1 MTEQKSPRTGDSI
14 FVVDHASGLKI
25 MIYPKAGYSSAYAVF
40 GTRYGSINTQFK
52 ADGELVSVP
61 DGIAHFLEHKM
72 FESEEGDAFA
82 KYAKT
87 GASANAFT
95 SFDQT
100 CYLFSCTENFE
111 ESFEI
116 LLDLVQSPYFT
127 EQTVQKEQ
135 GIIGQEIRMY
145 DDSPDWRVMVNLLN
159 ALYHN
164 HPVKIDIAGTV
175 ESIAE
180 ITAEK
185 LYQCYRAYY
194 NLHNMVLCVAG
205 NVDPEEVVKIA
216 DRKLKPV
223 DKVTAENVFPQEP
236 ESIVQERIE
245 QRLAVAVPM
254 FQLGFKETAGNQRVS
269 PEKMVQTAVLL
280 EVLASKGSPLYEG
293 LLEKGLI
300 NTSSFGCE
308 YFEGP
313 GYASVVFAG
322 ESRNPDEAAAII
334 RKACEKLHETG
345 VSQEQF
351 QWAKKAVYGRTLAM
365 LNNTESIANAMV
377 SQYFAG
383 YGLFDYINKAAEVTL
398 DQVNARLAE
407 QLDGSHCALSVV
419 LPQE

>member
-1 MTEQKSPRTGDSI
+1 MTELKSPRTGDSI
-14 FVVDHASGLKI
+14 FVEDHASGLKI
-25 MIYPKAGYSSAYAVF
+25 MVYPKPGYRSAYAVF
-40 GTRYGSINTQFK
+40 GTRYGSVNTRFK

-111 ESFEI
+111 KSFEI

-205 NVDPEEVVKIA
+205 NVDPGEVVKIA

-223 DKVTAENVFPQEP
+223 EKVTAENVFPQEP
-236 ESIVQERIE
+236 DGIVQERVE

-254 FQLGFKETAGNQRVS
+254 FQLGFKETRGYSGFPRRKWFR
-269 PEKMVQTAVLL
+269 PPCCWRCWPPRLL
-280 EVLASKGSPLYEG
+280 RCMR
-293 LLEKGLI
+293 
-300 NTSSFGCE
+300 SFWK
-308 YFEGP
+308 
-313 GYASVVFAG
+313 
-322 ESRNPDEAAAII
+322 R
-334 RKACEKLHETG
+334 
-345 VSQEQF
+345 
-351 QWAKKAVYGRTLAM
+351 
-365 LNNTESIANAMV
+365 
-377 SQYFAG
+377 
-383 YGLFDYINKAAEVTL
+383 
-398 DQVNARLAE
+398 
-407 QLDGSHCALSVV
+407 ALSILHPLEANILRARAMPRWC
-419 LPQE
+419 LPENPGIRTRRPQ

>member
-1 MTEQKSPRTGDSI
+1 MTELKSPRTGDSI
-14 FVVDHASGLKI
+14 FVEDHASGLKI
-25 MIYPKAGYSSAYAVF
+25 MVYPKPGYRSAYAVF
-40 GTRYGSINTQFK
+40 GTRYGSVNTRFK

-111 ESFEI
+111 KSFEI

-205 NVDPEEVVKIA
+205 NVDPGEVVKIA

-223 DKVTAENVFPQEP
+223 EKVTAE
-236 ESIVQERIE
+236 
-245 QRLAVAVPM
+245 
-254 FQLGFKETAGNQRVS
+254 KRVS
-269 PEKMVQTAVLL
+269 SGAGWNRTGAGG
-280 EVLASKGSPLYEG
+280 AAFGGGGSYVPAG
-293 LLEKGLI
+293 L
-300 NTSSFGCE
+300 
-308 YFEGP
+308 
-313 GYASVVFAG
+313 
-322 ESRNPDEAAAII
+322 
-334 RKACEKLHETG
+334 
-345 VSQEQF
+345 
-351 QWAKKAVYGRTLAM
+351 
-365 LNNTESIANAMV
+365 
-377 SQYFAG
+377 
-383 YGLFDYINKAAEVTL
+383 
-398 DQVNARLAE
+398 
-407 QLDGSHCALSVV
+407 
-419 LPQE
+419 